1 MVACFPWPGWRLQLH
16 SPVKLTQVCYLS
28 RSPRPAVQKRYK
40 QPPFSFPSSSS
51 VNLGELS
58 AMCVC
63 DSNVYL
69 GVNCTVAV
77 ELASRKRGRVDG
89 TGIRRPELAL
99 VIHAKATPSTL
110 PPSSVHP
117 SISTLQWLYL
127 DYPLATCYRRKL
139 NKQSFLTHS
148 HTPWYYGQEKKTVQ
162 LFCHMAER
170 GKCY

>member
-1 MVACFPWPGWRLQLH
+1 MAPDQITYLLSFSHGGVFPVAWLEAAATFSSEAHTGVLSIQ
-16 SPVKLTQVCYLS
+16 VTQARC
-28 RSPRPAVQKRYK
+28 PEEVQAA
-40 QPPFSFPSSSS
+40 PFFSFPSSSS

-99 VIHAKATPSTL
+99 VIHAKAIPSTL
-110 PPSSVHP
+110 PPFLCP
-117 SISTLQWLYL
+117 SLHLHFAVALPGLSL
-127 DYPLATCYRRKL
+127 
-139 NKQSFLTHS
+139 S
-148 HTPWYYGQEKKTVQ
+148 H
-162 LFCHMAER
+162 LL
-170 GKCY
+170 